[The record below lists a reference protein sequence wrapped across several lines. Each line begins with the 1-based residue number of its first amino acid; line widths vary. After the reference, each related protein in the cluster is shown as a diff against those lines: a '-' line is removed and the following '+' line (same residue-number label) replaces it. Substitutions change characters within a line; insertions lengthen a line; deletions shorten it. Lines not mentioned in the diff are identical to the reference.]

1 MDTWTVK
8 EGGWL
13 IKCSYFAQN
22 FLIMT
27 EFSPNIKVFLR
38 IYSNREEGG
47 ARNIKIDIKKAK
59 NIQNMFDYTNH
70 THTHKRV

>member
-1 MDTWTVK
+1 M
-8 EGGWL
+8 
-13 IKCSYFAQN
+13 
-22 FLIMT
+22 
-27 EFSPNIKVFLR
+27 R
-38 IYSNREEGG
+38 SNREEGG